1 MTLDSWETPVATCLR
16 VGIYRPPISSALWER
31 GEAYVVI
38 SSYCFFVLNT
48 GDNGLIKII
57 HFMQGTP
64 ADIGGWFMVLLFT
77 EMQFGCVLLLELH
90 GSL

>member
-1 MTLDSWETPVATCLR
+1 
-16 VGIYRPPISSALWER
+16 VGIYRPPPSSAVWER

-48 GDNGLIKII
+48 GDGGLIKII
-57 HFMQGTP
+57 YFMQGIP

-77 EMQFGCVLLLELH
+77 EMQFGYVLLLELQDPFA
-90 GSL
+90 STWIIVASTKSAAN